1 MRQRFPNTNA
11 ILIEDKA
18 NGPAIIDT
26 IGKEL
31 PGVIAIEPQGSKQAR
46 AEAVVPLFEA
56 GNVLLPHPDE
66 EPWVESFI
74 HEWLSVPTGA
84 FWDMVDASDQYL
96 CRYGRVLPVN
106 MSTAMVASSVVISDD
121 GSSGSPWSM

>member
-1 MRQRFPNTNA
+1 MRKDRFPGAHA

-46 AEAVVPLFEA
+46 AEAVVPLFQA

-66 EPWVESFI
+66 EPWVEAFI

-84 FWDMVDASDQYL
+84 FWDQVDASAQYL
-96 CRYGRVLPVN
+96 IKYGRVLPIN
-106 MSTAMVASSVVISDD
+106 MTTAMVAESVVMSD
-121 GSSGSPWSM
+121 SSGSPWSM